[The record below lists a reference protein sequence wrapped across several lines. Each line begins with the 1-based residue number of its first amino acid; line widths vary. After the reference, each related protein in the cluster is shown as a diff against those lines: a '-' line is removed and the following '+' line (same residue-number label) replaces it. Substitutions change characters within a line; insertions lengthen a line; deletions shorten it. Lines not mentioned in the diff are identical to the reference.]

1 MQIITVS
8 QLNTYI
14 KAVLDEDRNL
24 TGLYISGE
32 VSNFKKYYQS
42 GHMYFSLK
50 DEKTQVKCVM
60 FAFNAQ
66 RLRFLP
72 QDGMR
77 VICFGR
83 ISVYER
89 DGAYQLYVEDMQP
102 DGIGALTIA
111 FEQLKEKLRL
121 KGYFDESHKKP
132 IPVRPQ
138 KIGVVTSPSGAA
150 LHDMLTVS
158 ARRFPLAEI
167 VLSPTA
173 VQGAEAPAQ
182 IASAIEKLDKRGDI
196 DVIIVGRG
204 GGSLED
210 LNAFNAEIVAD
221 AVYRCKTPIV
231 SAVGH
236 ETDFTICDFTADMRA
251 PTPSAAAE
259 MVTVDCQN
267 ELNALG
273 AAVSSMQ
280 RLLFSRIDAE
290 MQRVDT
296 LFEKSVLH
304 DYAAFLQNNE
314 EGIRQKQR
322 RLYQAYQTLLEKN
335 NSYFSALCRQLDAL
349 SPLAVLARGYA
360 IVSVQQEDSEKP
372 LQSVQNVQPGTQLS
386 VRLQDGQL
394 KCQVKEVLNNA

>member
-50 DEKTQVKCVM
+50 DEKAQVKCVM

-221 AVYRCKTPIV
+221 AVYCCKTPIV

-360 IVSVQQEDSEKP
+360 IVSVQQEDSKKP
-372 LQSVQNVQPGTQLS
+372 LQSVQNVQTGTQLS
-386 VRLQDGQL
+386 VQLQDGQL